1 MSLNIPASQKSL
13 SDILGQPAKD
23 DAPIQ
28 QETLGDCPNSQ
39 QPVKWILWE
48 AACSALP
55 VNSGNVY
62 PFQASADWRLDNLI
76 IELKCGECGSEPD
89 RGRSGME
96 SKAPQAPATLQGD
109 LICIRGS

>member
-13 SDILGQPAKD
+13 LDILGQPAKD

-48 AACSALP
+48 AACSAFLL
-55 VNSGNVY
+55 S
-62 PFQASADWRLDNLI
+62 QAMFILL
-76 IELKCGECGSEPD
+76 
-89 RGRSGME
+89 RSLM
-96 SKAPQAPATLQGD
+96 TGD
-109 LICIRGS
+109 